1 MQRVEAG
8 SGEIGVVGD
17 QRISVQGFRIPQSVQ
32 ALWVRQAHGKYGAV
46 LAEVTGE
53 KQAAPPT
60 GCPPWEQMPALH
72 MESIPLEPTI

>member
-17 QRISVQGFRIPQSVQ
+17 QRISVQGSRIPQSVQ
-32 ALWVRQAHGKYGAV
+32 ALWVRQAHGKYGAA

-53 KQAAPPT
+53 KRAAPPT

-72 MESIPLEPTI
+72 IESIPLEPTV